1 MNSTDQGPLRRFERW
16 PNLTA
21 MFFDQVD
28 RLGERPFLWAKRDG
42 TWRPLSWGD
51 TAARVSALARG
62 LIAAGIAPGDRV
74 VLVSENRPAWTIAD
88 LAINAIGAITVPA
101 YITNTVDGHAHV
113 LKDSGAK
120 GAIVSQRRLAER
132 VLAAAESCPDL
143 GFVAAMD
150 PPPEAR
156 SGRVRLLHL
165 DQLIETG
172 RARHENIVEKAW
184 SWPRSHTACIIYT
197 SGTGGVPKGVTLSHG
212 AILHNC
218 RGATAALL
226 DLGLDDNV
234 FLSFLPLS
242 HSYEHMA
249 GLYFPIAI
257 GAEIY
262 YAEGMDALAA
272 NMLETRPTIMTAV
285 PRLYEMLHARIARN
299 VAKSGAV
306 SRFLFNA
313 ALDLGR
319 RRVQAPGSL
328 GVGARLLDAVVEK
341 LVRDKVRA
349 RFGGRLKALVSGGA
363 PLNPD
368 IGLFFTALGLTIL
381 QGYGQT
387 EAAPVITVNRPGA
400 AKMHTVG
407 PPLIDTEV
415 RIAPDGEILA
425 RGDMVMQ
432 GYWGNEAAS
441 RDAVRDGWLHTGD
454 IGHFDESGH
463 LVITD
468 RKKDI
473 IVNSGGDNVAPQR
486 IEGLLALEP
495 EIAQAMVHGDRH
507 PHLVAVLVPDEDWL
521 RRWAQAAGKPADLGV
536 LPDDKD
542 LHAALTEAV
551 ERVNANVQSFE
562 KVRRFLIAAGPFT
575 IENEMLTPT
584 LKIRRHKVRALYGE
598 RLEKLYT

>member
-242 HSYEHMA
+242 HSYEQMA

-285 PRLYEMLHARIARN
+285 PRLYEVMHGRIRRGGEPRECRHQQQAAGCRHRRLQEGAARN
-299 VAKSGAV
+299 
-306 SRFLFNA
+306 RR
-313 ALDLGR
+313 R
-319 RRVQAPGSL
+319 RRVHPDSSSRAARAIATTSLIDRFSPLRKIVVRFIGEHWDRGSRP
-328 GVGARLLDAVVEK
+328 A
-341 LVRDKVRA
+341 
-349 RFGGRLKALVSGGA
+349 
-363 PLNPD
+363 
-368 IGLFFTALGLTIL
+368 ALG
-381 QGYGQT
+381 
-387 EAAPVITVNRPGA
+387 ER
-400 AKMHTVG
+400 
-407 PPLIDTEV
+407 
-415 RIAPDGEILA
+415 RLA
-425 RGDMVMQ
+425 SGRRG
-432 GYWGNEAAS
+432 
-441 RDAVRDGWLHTGD
+441 
-454 IGHFDESGH
+454 
-463 LVITD
+463 
-468 RKKDI
+468 
-473 IVNSGGDNVAPQR
+473 
-486 IEGLLALEP
+486 
-495 EIAQAMVHGDRH
+495 
-507 PHLVAVLVPDEDWL
+507 
-521 RRWAQAAGKPADLGV
+521 
-536 LPDDKD
+536 
-542 LHAALTEAV
+542 
-551 ERVNANVQSFE
+551 
-562 KVRRFLIAAGPFT
+562 
-575 IENEMLTPT
+575 
-584 LKIRRHKVRALYGE
+584 
-598 RLEKLYT
+598 

>member
-1 MNSTDQGPLRRFERW
+1 MTPKKQEALKRFERW

-42 TWRPLSWGD
+42 NWRPLSWGD

-62 LIAAGIAPGDRV
+62 LIAAGIEPGDRV
-74 VLVSENRPAWTIAD
+74 VLVSENRPAWAIAD
-88 LAINAIGAITVPA
+88 LAINAIGAVTVPA

-120 GAIVSQRRLAER
+120 GAIVSQRRLAEH
-132 VLAAAESCPDL
+132 VLAAAGRCPDL
-143 GFVAAMD
+143 RFVAAMD
-150 PPPEAR
+150 PPPESR
-156 SGRVRLLHL
+156 SAPVRLLHL

-184 SWPRSHTACIIYT
+184 LWPRSHTACIIYT
-197 SGTGGVPKGVTLSHG
+197 SGTGGVPKGVALSHG

-218 RGATAALL
+218 RGATDALL

-242 HSYEHMA
+242 HSYEHTA

-262 YAEGMDALAA
+262 YAEGMDALAT

-285 PRLYEMLHARIARN
+285 PRLYEMLHARVVRN
-299 VAKSGAV
+299 VTKSGAV

-319 RRVQAPGSL
+319 RRIQNPASL
-328 GVGARLLDAVVEK
+328 GLGAKLLDAVVER

-387 EAAPVITVNRPGA
+387 ESSPVITVNRPGA

-425 RGDMVMQ
+425 RGEMVMQ
-432 GYWGNEAAS
+432 GYWRNETAS
-441 RDAVRDGWLHTGD
+441 REAVRDGWLHTGD
-454 IGHFDESGH
+454 IGHFDENGH
-463 LVITD
+463 LLITD

-495 EIAQAMVHGDRH
+495 EIAQAMVYGDRH
-507 PHLVAVLVPDEDWL
+507 PYLVAVLVPDEDWL
-521 RRWAQAAGKPADLGV
+521 RRWAQAAGKPADLGT
-536 LPDDKD
+536 LADDKD
-542 LHAALTEAV
+542 LHAALVGAV
-551 ERVNANVQSFE
+551 DRVNANVQSFE
-562 KVRRFLIAAGPFT
+562 RVRRFLIAGGPFT
-575 IENEMLTPT
+575 TENEMMTPT
-584 LKIRRHKVRALYGE
+584 MKIRRHKVRALYGD
-598 RLEKLYT
+598 RLEKLYA